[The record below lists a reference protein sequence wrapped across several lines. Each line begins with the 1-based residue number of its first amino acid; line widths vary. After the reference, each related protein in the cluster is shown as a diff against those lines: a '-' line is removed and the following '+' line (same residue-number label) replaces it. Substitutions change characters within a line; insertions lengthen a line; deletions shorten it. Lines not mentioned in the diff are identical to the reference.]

1 MDKVITCEFTREE
14 IERQIKAGLITEIA
28 YQEEPELIEYS
39 NIQPPSGGYGGYM
52 DNTERILRETIKV
65 LKDTVDI
72 QQEIINTYKLMLQEA
87 KNGR

>member
-1 MDKVITCEFTREE
+1 
-14 IERQIKAGLITEIA
+14 
-28 YQEEPELIEYS
+28 
-39 NIQPPSGGYGGYM
+39 M

-72 QQEIINTYKLMLQEA
+72 QQETINTYKLMLQEA

>member
-1 MDKVITCEFTREE
+1 
-14 IERQIKAGLITEIA
+14 
-28 YQEEPELIEYS
+28 
-39 NIQPPSGGYGGYM
+39 M

-72 QQEIINTYKLMLQEA
+72 QQEVINTYKLMLQEA